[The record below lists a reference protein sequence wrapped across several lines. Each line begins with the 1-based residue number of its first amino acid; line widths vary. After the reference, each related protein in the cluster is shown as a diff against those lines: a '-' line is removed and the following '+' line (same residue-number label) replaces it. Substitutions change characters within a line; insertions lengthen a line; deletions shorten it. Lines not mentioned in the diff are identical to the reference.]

1 MPEEKK
7 RLPMLGLEIDVAD
20 VPIRNATEFFNEYE
34 LEDGSFLKVKSVAT
48 SVLRVEGQFG
58 PDGKPIYI
66 VLTGPVVNVVSS
78 KLVGPGPAAPAK
90 VEPSA
95 KKN

>member
-7 RLPMLGLEIDVAD
+7 RVPMLGVEIDVAD
-20 VPIRNATEFFNEYE
+20 VPIKRATEFFNEYE
-34 LEDGSFLKVKSVAT
+34 LEDGSLLKVKSVAT
-48 SVLRVEGQFG
+48 SMLRIEGQFT

-78 KLVGPGPAAPAK
+78 TIVGPSAVK
-90 VEPSA
+90 EETVA

>member
-7 RLPMLGLEIDVAD
+7 RIPLFGLEVDVAD
-20 VPIRNATEFFNEYE
+20 VPIKKATEYFNEYE
-34 LEDGSFLKVKSVAT
+34 LEDGSVLKVKNVAT
-48 SVLRVEGQFG
+48 SMLRIEGQFT
-58 PDGKPIYI
+58 PDGKPVYI

-78 KLVGPGPAAPAK
+78 TLAVPTAAKAAPD
-90 VEPSA
+90 A